1 MTKRLLRLTILI
13 FALAVITLSSLGCEL
28 QDEIGKITDIFD
40 NTETEVGRALVSGT
54 SYLIIY
60 DDGNFLVMNN
70 ISDDESIFDGITDG
84 DKIEIVRNPEVAES
98 YPAQC
103 YVKKCKKLED
113 GNFSDLPQNAIDTL
127 SELGWIKSN

>member
-1 MTKRLLRLTILI
+1 MTKKLLRLTILI
-13 FALAVITLSSLGCEL
+13 LAIVAISLSTLGCGL
-28 QDEIGKITDIFD
+28 QDGIGKITDVFD
-40 NTETEVGRALVSGT
+40 NTETDVGRVLVSGT
-54 SYLIIY
+54 TYLIIY
-60 DDGNFLVMNN
+60 DDGSFLVMNN
-70 ISDDESIFDGITDG
+70 ISDDESIFDGLTDG

-103 YVKKCKKLED
+103 YVKKCQKLED